1 MATQHELTEAEP
13 VAHEHVV
20 TSNADA
26 PTRTVSAGG
35 VTFAYR
41 ELGPNTG
48 VPVIFL
54 THLAAVGDNWS
65 NSDRHRT
72 ARAMTG

>member
-1 MATQHELTEAEP
+1 MATQHDLTAAAEAA
-13 VAHEHVV
+13 AHDAVV
-20 TSNADA
+20 TSYADA

-41 ELGPNTG
+41 DLGPKTG

-54 THLAAVGDNWS
+54 THLAAVLDNW
-65 NSDRHRT
+65 DPRVVDP
-72 ARAMTG
+72 